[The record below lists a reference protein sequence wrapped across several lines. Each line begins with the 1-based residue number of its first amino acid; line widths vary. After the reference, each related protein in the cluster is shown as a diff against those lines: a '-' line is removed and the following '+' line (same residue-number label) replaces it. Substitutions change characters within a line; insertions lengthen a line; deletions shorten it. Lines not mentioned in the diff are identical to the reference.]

1 MQNPKFAF
9 GHGLSYT
16 TFEYSSLKVSDSI
29 IKSGES
35 VRVSLS
41 VTNTGKVSGEETVQ
55 LYLRDRVASIVRPV
69 KELKDFKKIVLK
81 PGEAQTVT
89 FVITPDKLAFYNEQG
104 RLITEPGEFDIMIGS
119 ASDDIRLNGKFELE
133 G

>member
-1 MQNPKFAF
+1 M
-9 GHGLSYT
+9 
-16 TFEYSSLKVSDSI
+16 
-29 IKSGES
+29 
-35 VRVSLS
+35 
-41 VTNTGKVSGEETVQ
+41 
-55 LYLRDRVASIVRPV
+55 YLRDRVASIVRPV

-104 RLITEPGEFDIMIGS
+104 KFITEPGEFDIMIGS